1 MDPAI
6 IGAFGGFIAL
16 LMTVLT
22 AVMLHLDSKTDKR
35 LAGIDARLDG
45 IDARLDGIDERL
57 NGIDERLNGI
67 DERLNKMDERL
78 NGIDENLGKLTL
90 AVIQLAE
97 AVGGSKER
105 VDLPAAAAGAAAVAG

>member
-57 NGIDERLNGI
+57 NGIDERLN
-67 DERLNKMDERL
+67 KMDERL

-105 VDLPAAAAGAAAVAG
+105 VDLPAAAAGAAVVAG

>member
-35 LAGIDARLDG
+35 LNGIDARLDG
-45 IDARLDGIDERL
+45 IDA
-57 NGIDERLNGI
+57 RLNGI

-105 VDLPAAAAGAAAVAG
+105 DDLPAAAAGAAAVAR